1 MQQNESIEAFTDR
14 FQRTRRAAKWQ
25 DDIRTATLFKR
36 ALPIALYKEVSRSLL
51 NLPLN
56 IMLVVQAS
64 KAKLNSIPD
73 PNVVMVVDVF
83 TRFCVLKAMPD
94 KSSHT
99 IALALRSILSL
110 FGSPKII
117 QSDNGTEYVNE
128 IIRKFTEVSGVD
140 HRLITK
146 TDPFYIGNYT
156 IVRKNQGGSYILVD
170 GTGVLLPRNIP
181 PSHIKVISEEQS
193 EIYNVEAVVD
203 HKGTPGSW
211 LYLVSWKGYD
221 AKDDTWEPE
230 KHFHD
235 NRPILKYWNRRNG
248 QRNVEP
254 NSNKKRPR
262 GNHDNSQALGYGQN
276 QVINEEYGC
285 PACYSHFPEINS
297 LHSHI
302 QEVHVK
308 QNNEHVSDE
317 SEEDGN
323 TNATRVSIATD
334 SSKSIDFSAT
344 HNIYEQHL
352 PKLSKDC
359 LKLLEPIS
367 FTHVHAFL
375 LAALEQSLDA
385 LPRWIWTQINEDI
398 ANISHEYQLL
408 QASKFILTTFADN
421 CTQKK
426 QQKTNSERTYW
437 IRHIVHIFQSFANQT
452 GYLQFKWCESQT
464 KQHALAEINLN
475 NWKKPTARF
484 CDGLGFD
491 WLGKERLS
499 MEGSSGQH
507 EERIDHTISDTAKQI
522 SNTIAMLKGFTRENM
537 DASFET
543 LRKVK
548 IFGVQA
554 VEKMIILTET
564 SYDEESTKYLFKV
577 VRTVRIP
584 IEYEER
590 YNWLKVFELL
600 AYLLVELKEQEQI
613 YETLNKEQ
621 TSIIIV
627 HPEETVRIKLSVGLD
642 DST

>member
-1 MQQNESIEAFTDR
+1 M
-14 FQRTRRAAKWQ
+14 TR
-25 DDIRTATLFKR
+25 
-36 ALPIALYKEVSRSLL
+36 
-51 NLPLN
+51 
-56 IMLVVQAS
+56 
-64 KAKLNSIPD
+64 
-73 PNVVMVVDVF
+73 
-83 TRFCVLKAMPD
+83 
-94 KSSHT
+94 
-99 IALALRSILSL
+99 
-110 FGSPKII
+110 
-117 QSDNGTEYVNE
+117 
-128 IIRKFTEVSGVD
+128 
-140 HRLITK
+140 
-146 TDPFYIGNYT
+146 
-156 IVRKNQGGSYILVD
+156 
-170 GTGVLLPRNIP
+170 
-181 PSHIKVISEEQS
+181 
-193 EIYNVEAVVD
+193 
-203 HKGTPGSW
+203 
-211 LYLVSWKGYD
+211 
-221 AKDDTWEPE
+221 
-230 KHFHD
+230 
-235 NRPILKYWNRRNG
+235 
-248 QRNVEP
+248 
-254 NSNKKRPR
+254 
-262 GNHDNSQALGYGQN
+262 
-276 QVINEEYGC
+276 
-285 PACYSHFPEINS
+285 
-297 LHSHI
+297 
-302 QEVHVK
+302 
-308 QNNEHVSDE
+308 
-317 SEEDGN
+317 
-323 TNATRVSIATD
+323 
-334 SSKSIDFSAT
+334 
-344 HNIYEQHL
+344 L
-352 PKLSKDC
+352 PKKTKNRELHT
-359 LKLLEPIS
+359 LQS

-577 VRTVRIP
+577 VRTD
-584 IEYEER
+584 
-590 YNWLKVFELL
+590 
-600 AYLLVELKEQEQI
+600 
-613 YETLNKEQ
+613 
-621 TSIIIV
+621 TS
-627 HPEETVRIKLSVGLD
+627 
-642 DST
+642 